1 MNNKD
6 TKNLVQNMKF
16 EIDPLD
22 INLVKIQ
29 QEFQKKV
36 EQIPNYGN
44 FTPLIGLYESKD
56 PTRNISKIIITCKN
70 LEDETNKLRT
80 LELRINNKQNLDETI
95 FTLAKGNKQEIIDII
110 NDKKFFEICKSLIIK
125 TENTLENK

>member
-44 FTPLIGLYESKD
+44 FTPLIGLCESKD

-125 TENTLENK
+125 TENTLENN

>member
-16 EIDPLD
+16 GIDPLD

-125 TENTLENK
+125 TENTLENN

>member
-36 EQIPNYGN
+36 DQIPNYGN
-44 FTPLIGLYESKD
+44 FAPLIGLYESKD
-56 PTRNISKIIITCKN
+56 PTRNISTIIITCKN

-125 TENTLENK
+125 TENTLENN

>member
-110 NDKKFFEICKSLIIK
+110 NDKKFFEICKNLIIK
-125 TENTLENK
+125 TENTLENN

>member
-125 TENTLENK
+125 TENTLENN

>member
-36 EQIPNYGN
+36 EQIPNCGN
-44 FTPLIGLYESKD
+44 FAPLIGLYESKD

-70 LEDETNKLRT
+70 LEDETNQLRT
-80 LELRINNKQNLDETI
+80 LELCINNKQNLDETI
-95 FTLAKGNKQEIIDII
+95 FTLVKGNKQEIIDII

-125 TENTLENK
+125 TEDTLENN